1 MKEYILGI
9 SYGHHE
15 SSCCLFSSDG
25 GVEYVRE
32 EWISR
37 VKNDFRFPV
46 FSLNYLKNKHPN
58 LEDKI
63 TAVCLFEKPLKNW
76 LGIGTKKGL
85 SIDNYLN
92 KLKQFKKSDIYFE
105 KNIKKVFNK
114 IPNVLYCP
122 HHLSHLYTSEYLLQN
137 KDPNTLNIIL
147 DAYGDGLSGAIYSG
161 QGKSIKLLK
170 EYKASSSIGILYS
183 GITEWCGFKP
193 NEDEY
198 KVMALAGYG
207 KTKFADFIKKNI
219 IQFNET
225 TLDITINSDFFNF
238 EDSGKGTIKESF
250 IEKFGTLENNK
261 SILEQQKIL
270 DCICSFQYTIESIVI
285 SLINKLLLVHKDTSQ
300 VFLSGGV
307 FHNSKLVGE
316 ITRKINTK
324 ILVSPSPGD
333 SGSSI
338 GAGYFAMLCL
348 NKKYSNKKNDNPFLG
363 PKIPS
368 IEGYSHLFS
377 QLKVRDTYVKIL
389 EILANDE
396 IFAVFSGYSEI
407 GPRALLSRSLCCNA
421 KSKIALERL
430 NIKIK
435 KRESFRP
442 VAPVFH
448 KKYLFENFEFNSESI
463 QNSYWMGQLIWP
475 KENIEI
481 KNQPFFHI
489 DSSVRAQVYDDEVD
503 LHKKYI
509 PELLQRLLIEGHIIG
524 NTSLNIAGDP
534 MVFLPEDLYI
544 NCKRLDIKYIL
555 QEDCLYEVL

>member
-1 MKEYILGI
+1 M
-9 SYGHHE
+9 
-15 SSCCLFSSDG
+15 
-25 GVEYVRE
+25 
-32 EWISR
+32 
-37 VKNDFRFPV
+37 
-46 FSLNYLKNKHPN
+46 
-58 LEDKI
+58 
-63 TAVCLFEKPLKNW
+63 
-76 LGIGTKKGL
+76 
-85 SIDNYLN
+85 
-92 KLKQFKKSDIYFE
+92 
-105 KNIKKVFNK
+105 
-114 IPNVLYCP
+114 YCP
-122 HHLSHLYTSEYLLQN
+122 HHLSHLYTTEFLLQN
-137 KDPNTLNIIL
+137 NDPKTLNIIL
-147 DAYGDGLSGAIYSG
+147 DAYGEGLSGAIYSG
-161 QGKSIKLLK
+161 QGKNIKLLK
-170 EYKASSSIGILYS
+170 EYKTTSSIGILYS

-207 KTKFADFIKKNI
+207 KTKFSDFIEKNI
-219 IQFNET
+219 IRFNDT
-225 TLDITINSDFFNF
+225 NLDISINSNFFNF

-250 IEKFGTLENNK
+250 IKKFGTLKHNK
-261 SILEQQKIL
+261 SILEQKEIL
-270 DCICSFQYTIESIVI
+270 DCICSFQYVIEKIVI

-316 ITRKINTK
+316 ITRKINKK

-348 NKKYSNKKNDNPFLG
+348 DKNYANNNNNPFLG

-368 IEGYSHLFS
+368 IKEYSHLFS
-377 QLKVRDTYVKIL
+377 QLKLNDTYAKIL

-448 KKYLFENFEFNSESI
+448 KKYLFDNFEFNSESI

-475 KENIEI
+475 KKNIEN
-481 KNQPFFHI
+481 KSTPFFHI
-489 DSSVRAQVYDDEVD
+489 DNSVRAQVYDDNSD
-503 LHKKYI
+503 LHKKFI
-509 PELLQRLLIEGHIIG
+509 PDLLQRLLNEGHIIG

-534 MVFLPEDLYI
+534 MVFMPEDLYI

-555 QEDCLYEVL
+555 QEDLLYEIL

>member
-9 SYGHHE
+9 SYGQHE

-25 GVEYVRE
+25 CVEYIRE
-32 EWISR
+32 EWLSR
-37 VKNDFRFPV
+37 VKNDFRFPI
-46 FSLNYLKNKHPN
+46 FSLNYLKDKYPN
-58 LEDKI
+58 LDGEI

-76 LGIGTKKGL
+76 LGIGTTKGL
-85 SIDNYLN
+85 SIENYVN

-105 KNIKKVFNK
+105 KNIKKHFK
-114 IPNVLYCP
+114 RIPNIFYCP
-122 HHLSHLYTSEYLLQN
+122 HHLSHLYTSEFLLKSSN
-137 KDPNTLNIIL
+137 PNTLNLVL
-147 DAYGDGLSGAIYSG
+147 DAYGEGQSGAIYLG
-161 QGKSIKLLK
+161 QGKDIKLIK

-207 KTKFADFIKKNI
+207 TKKFAKYIENNI
-219 IQFNET
+219 IHLNEI
-225 TLDITINSDFFNF
+225 TLDISINSDFFNF
-238 EDSGKGTIKESF
+238 EDSGKDTIKKDF
-250 IEKFGTLENNK
+250 LQKFGNLDNNK
-261 SILEQQKIL
+261 SILEQQEIL
-270 DCICSFQYTIESIVI
+270 DCICSFQFVIEK
-285 SLINKLLLVHKDTSQ
+285 LIINLIDRLLKDHKQITQ
-300 VFLSGGV
+300 VFLSGGL

-316 ITRKINTK
+316 ITRKLDTK

-338 GAGYFAMLCL
+338 GAAYFAMLCL
-348 NKKYSNKKNDNPFLG
+348 DKNYSNNLNNNPFLG

-368 IEGYSHLFS
+368 INEYSHLFS
-377 QLKVRDTYVKIL
+377 QLDVNNTFEKIL

-421 KSKIALERL
+421 KSKTALEHL

-442 VAPVFH
+442 VAPVIH
-448 KKYLFENFEFNSESI
+448 KKYLFENFEVNSSSI
-463 QNSYWMGQLIWP
+463 ENSYWMGQLVWP
-475 KENIEI
+475 KESNSLT
-481 KNQPFFHI
+481 KQPFFHI
-489 DSSVRAQVYDDEVD
+489 DSSVRAQIYDDESN
-503 LHKKYI
+503 LHKKFI
-509 PELLQRLLIEGHIIG
+509 PKTLQRLLNEGHIIG

-534 MVFLPEDLYI
+534 MVFLPEDLYL
-544 NCKRLDIKYIL
+544 NCKRLEIKYVL
-555 QEDCLYEVL
+555 QEDLLYEVL